1 MLSLLV
7 GREESYL
14 IVFYMRSAH
23 ARERR
28 RRRNKKRA
36 KSARE
41 GVCGILS
48 KYLPF
53 SANNLS
59 RDE

>member
-14 IVFYMRSAH
+14 IIFYI
-23 ARERR
+23 REKK
-28 RRRNKKRA
+28 KKRA
-36 KSARE
+36 KSARA

-53 SANNLS
+53 SANTLS